1 MDENSQN
8 NPPHYRDAE
17 DALQKLADLLNQSH
31 PEALQSVVNLTN
43 VLIDK
48 GRRVVLYLGAGCSA
62 SVRVKPSAG
71 GASVKGMG
79 WESLLEEL
87 FAALT
92 PSKRKKFL
100 EVHAR
105 RAGGVLASKKN
116 PQFKDLFKVFDKLQ
130 LASFLT
136 QSYDGP
142 KARDEVISNKVEP
155 DEKAECT
162 SELYEAILELPFGDI
177 VTTNYDGH
185 IARFLKKRNER
196 LSRAGKDRPFFEI
209 TKADSIATA
218 SKQEGCPRIFY
229 LHGRVGKSL
238 LVLDRFDY
246 AKLLTERD
254 GMLDYV
260 AFLLRDSHVIYVGFG
275 LDDPTFNQ
283 METRLQTLH
292 GENRP
297 RSFAFLPAVTE
308 KEREVWGKRNLEIID
323 YGADSNPSRGHDSLP
338 EILRCVNTIRGF
350 VNWAEPNRR
359 GESGRPVLPNDDRT
373 QTYWADVLRLYLEG
387 RIEESLRACR
397 AALAS
402 TLFWERE
409 PVGGKNILPFDRAV
423 KLCDIR
429 IRLARIHYKLRWTPG
444 GVEQHDRAMYENM
457 EAAGR
462 LIEEQEE
469 RQRQSLSRR
478 VKNRDRLLLLALKN
492 SLRIVRARVHYLKG
506 EFKKAWSL
514 YKDVA
519 GSIRPREL
527 KTNPGDSKA
536 QIITKLKL
544 NEGFYYAQCQI
555 SRLEYQFI
563 DQSASDRLK
572 ERGRQVELMSEVE
585 REIGRIC
592 EFLESKKETCEEYPE
607 WKHYYNSL
615 WTIRRISMWT
625 AGRQAARVFKDL
637 IPTED
642 ERKDI
647 AYGDLTRA
655 MEEYLDYEGAEAL
668 WPLSRRW
675 PAMRY
680 RYQCRAYALRWI
692 VGQHL
697 GKEGC
702 DKDILKAFRAIQ
714 QGFAETK
721 GDGLERQQ
729 VVNLLEA
736 ARLNILAM
744 FGEKLRQGGAGA
756 IMDAS
761 PLTVGAGLH
770 YLDEGFRAIENI
782 PEEAPDQWLLA
793 LGYRLA
799 SYIALVAGPG
809 LSAQMGEVQS
819 TKLKEFLQKDAEG
832 MVQTVGAEYRRFAER
847 LGDLNAFDK
856 RVGYFT
862 ESFKAIRKELGAQPT
877 ASVAS
882 PSPG

>member
-1 MDENSQN
+1 MDEHSRND
-8 NPPHYRDAE
+8 PPHYRQAE
-17 DALQKLADLLNQSH
+17 HALQELADLLYRSH
-31 PEALQSVVNLTN
+31 PDALQSVINLTN

-48 GRRVVLYLGAGCSA
+48 GRRFVLYLGAGCSV
-62 SVRVKPSAG
+62 SVHVKPSAG
-71 GASVKGMG
+71 GAIVKGMNG
-79 WESLLEEL
+79 EPLLKPLFGEWGQQRGENSL
-87 FAALT
+87 AI
-92 PSKRKKFL
+92 
-100 EVHAR
+100 HAR
-105 RAGGVLASKKN
+105 RAGGALAFKKN

-142 KARDEVISNKVEP
+142 EARDKVIGNKVEP

-196 LSRAGKDRPFFEI
+196 LAGRGEARPFVEI
-209 TKADSIATA
+209 TDADSIATA
-218 SKQEGCPRIFY
+218 SKEEGCPRIFY
-229 LHGRVGKSL
+229 LHGRVGKAQ

-292 GENRP
+292 GANRP

-308 KEREVWGKRNLEIID
+308 KEREVWGRRNLEIID
-323 YGADSNPSRGHDSLP
+323 YGADDDPRGIHDNLP
-338 EILRCVNTIRGF
+338 KILRCVNTIRRF

-359 GESGRPVLPNDDRT
+359 PESGNSVLPNDDRT
-373 QTYWADVLRLYLEG
+373 QTYWGDALQFYVAG
-387 RIEESLRACR
+387 RIEESLSACR

-409 PVGGKNILPFDRAV
+409 PAGGGKKILPFDRAV

-429 IRLARIHYKLRWTPG
+429 IRMARINYKLRWTPG
-444 GVEQHDRAMYENM
+444 DLGKRDSAMLENM
-457 EAAGR
+457 KAAEG
-462 LIEEQEE
+462 LIEEQKA
-469 RQRQSLSRR
+469 QQQLSRR
-478 VKNRDRLLLLALKN
+478 RPKKRDRLLLALEN
-492 SLRIVRARVHYLKG
+492 SLKIIDARVSYLKG
-506 EFKKAWSL
+506 EFKKAESL
-514 YKDVA
+514 YKEVVA
-519 GSIRPREL
+519 SISSRRLRINPRDT
-527 KTNPGDSKA
+527 KP

-563 DQSASDRLK
+563 DHSSDDRQ
-572 ERGRQVELMSEVE
+572 EGRRKQIALMEEVESEV
-585 REIGRIC
+585 GRIC
-592 EFLESKKETCEEYPE
+592 DFLESKKERCEEYPE

-615 WTIRRISMWT
+615 WIIRRIAMWT

-637 IPTED
+637 IPTRE
-642 ERKDI
+642 ERTET
-647 AYGDLTRA
+647 AYEKLSEA
-655 MEEYLDYEGAEAL
+655 INKYLIYEGAGAL
-668 WPLSRRW
+668 WPLSKRM
-675 PAMRY
+675 PAERY

-702 DKDILKAFRAIQ
+702 DEDILKAFRAIQ

-744 FGEKLRQGGAGA
+744 FGEKLRRSGQGT

-761 PLTVGAGLH
+761 PLTIGAGLH
-770 YLDEGFRAIENI
+770 YLDEGFGAIGRI
-782 PEEAPDQWLLA
+782 PEKGPDLWLRA

-799 SYIALVAGPG
+799 APAPPGARATVAGR
-809 LSAQMGEVQS
+809 
-819 TKLKEFLQKDAEG
+819 T
-832 MVQTVGAEYRRFAER
+832 GARRRRAD
-847 LGDLNAFDK
+847 G
-856 RVGYFT
+856 
-862 ESFKAIRKELGAQPT
+862 
-877 ASVAS
+877 
-882 PSPG
+882 